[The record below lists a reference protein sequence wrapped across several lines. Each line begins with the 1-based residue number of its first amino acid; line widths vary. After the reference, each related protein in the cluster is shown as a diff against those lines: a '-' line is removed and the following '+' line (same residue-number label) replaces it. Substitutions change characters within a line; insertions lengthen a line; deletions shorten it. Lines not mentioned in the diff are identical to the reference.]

1 MQSNNVGLISRSSS
15 AALSMAQQSTIFD
28 DMNIAASLL
37 TEPKDPRHRSS
48 FTGVSFVGLDGSDD
62 QQQRSDA
69 HADGHPE
76 GRSRRAMRTSNTW
89 TSSSGDVLSDQDD
102 VDDRTLFVQ
111 EYNRLARKHGVRQVD
126 PQEYDGF
133 TDDLTNPST
142 KQGSWF
148 SRKILRKTSSSQSVR
163 LKPERHMK
171 HRRSISDLS
180 LRLKAKRDKL
190 KDKDLQELVRLC
202 GSSLLYLPTEYA
214 AGSLAVPTCF
224 RATAQ
229 HLVQHAPST
238 RGVFRVSGSQNVVAA
253 LYNHYGSMDED
264 GQVVSGTVRCPTLP
278 DHIRCDVHDVA
289 SAFKRFLSGL
299 PGGILGSLHLFSVF
313 ISIQTQ
319 LRGDPELTRTKQS
332 KVRARLIALSI
343 ATLRSEYR
351 RELICAVFG
360 LLSMIGRAAEI
371 APREDERG
379 RPLPTADLMG
389 YGPLGIVFGPL
400 LVGDLLEDYTMR
412 IANPQGGLVLL
423 PISPP
428 KSRKEKHKKSRTG
441 DEGTAFNTHVDKIKV
456 ANSITEMLITH
467 WRDVV
472 RHMKNLSALKVV
484 VTTKSVAV
492 RGPRQPMLRPS
503 ASESFALRK
512 PPDWDQFKSP
522 MRRLERSVSP
532 TPTRRTHGQND
543 TEAGHSAANHGDMLI
558 VKKQRSK
565 NKPLSSHRLSGG
577 RSLSILSPTAEE
589 KLKEEQPES
598 PIKVNRTIEDQDQ
611 DQAATIISVCPNPPC
626 TSGSLRLTSSPL
638 KDDMYSPSSSSDD
651 GTFPPNMIPL
661 PSLREELVDS
671 MSLQKENK
679 NPRPLEPT
687 IIRAESPM
695 DDGLLGHDS
704 KQQLHFMSTPT
715 FSNSNPPKSSRK
727 KVRHS
732 KESSSSTGK
741 GKSVRSPG
749 GHSKLQ
755 KQSPASIERGKSKH
769 QRTSKQEEQP
779 HKVEMSKP
787 RDHDAEL
794 KEFVSEWTALDTKR
808 KVLQAEKSKDELQN
822 FTAVLDA
829 EQANLEARY
838 EEIKADKAAF
848 ERNLALLEAKRE
860 ATKVANAEIEKVKP
874 PAKSAK
880 PFGQPISLQ
889 DHSRPQANSST
900 TSHKVIAKNKHFAKA
915 DIDTLEVALKSSDQE
930 RENLRTERIQLLSDQ
945 KELLAKQETQSAELA
960 TWEEDTK
967 YETEWA
973 KLHDRKESLE
983 ACEQA
988 VNANSHAIVVRLSTL
1003 DESSQRHPNREQS
1016 VQRTGS
1022 VAQDIEL
1029 KSASSQERPNFEGLI
1044 RDPIE
1049 GEADQWHPAIE
1060 IHESIFT
1067 EQQNH
1072 DACGISEDTQR
1083 SPETL
1088 RADLAAFRADVAIWK
1103 DKWKSYNQ
1111 GKKTISSSEK
1121 KFYDEEKDLLN
1132 DRWHNLKV
1140 RMDTQKDA
1148 KQAKEQAQSSPMPFK
1163 HLVFAEP
1170 ESHPSVPSSAKP
1182 EITLSRA
1189 SPHAP
1194 EDPSRSPR
1202 RMGGSDPGL
1211 QPRGPS
1217 HSPRRVSRSLYEDP
1231 KRKRNL
1237 LDISKVS
1244 RDPLSRVSRE
1254 EDDASLAVLAQ
1265 ALDVHT
1271 ADDLLEKMPKP
1282 NGAEN
1287 ASSPEGVTHRAAP
1300 VLVMETSTTVKKL
1313 DEPPQCNDTDSKA
1326 STSIETTSQATIF
1339 KVPMQE
1345 EAAEKIMIQKSEVA
1359 VLELRPDL
1367 TASSVGTDPV
1377 SPESEK
1383 AKLPIEVPVSSQRMQ
1398 VPVENATYQLRRST
1412 VPMMS
1417 RHERVSG
1424 RDTTRT
1430 AGSPSKI
1437 SALVAKFNQETPQ
1450 STVSISPA
1458 VCPTKSPAKTPSRPT
1473 AAGQVDFGTAKD
1485 SIVSPYT
1492 TNPASPTRSQKSDK
1506 TPQSSRTAIPGECR
1520 ALLDPKSSPVRKPTP
1535 KRILRDSLYDSTPL
1549 RPVVRGAKSPR
1560 STPSPIK
1567 PPNPYAIS
1575 LRSVQKNTDC
1585 SPTRLSSATTKK
1597 AFQDSCELDGA
1608 AIGKRKVP
1616 APQDIA
1622 STAALPPPRFNI
1634 NTLLKSETHVQE
1646 SSASSSNT
1654 VRPVR
1659 GSVKEFAA
1667 TTDKVNSEL
1676 DHVQLK
1682 SVDVSHKQE
1691 DAFDLP
1697 IFDGPGGPSNIGR
1710 VLPHPDP
1717 LPVAHH
1723 LNLTRPPT
1731 IVHSDSEDTGL
1742 ASVSQVVNPPPGRS
1756 SSLLYNQVRNLQ
1768 RQLSEKVE
1776 EIQHLRQQLSARG
1789 NLEIGTLSEELRETK
1804 QDLQAWKTRAEVA
1817 EKQLEILTKMPSR
1830 NNSLK
1835 HTTSTSSK
1843 RSDRLQR
1850 SSIDSRKEEGTMA
1863 ERIRK
1868 ALHGMDGA
1876 ESPQR
1881 WASEE
1886 STDTVIRGLQDI
1898 VTGSEYSMWVEQT
1911 MNAIDSTDNGEG
1923 IR

>member
-15 AALSMAQQSTIFD
+15 AALSMAQQPTIFD
-28 DMNIAASLL
+28 DMNIAAGLL

-48 FTGVSFVGLDGSDD
+48 FTGVSFVGFDGSDNP
-62 QQQRSDA
+62 QQRLDGQP
-69 HADGHPE
+69 DGHPD
-76 GRSRRAMRTSNTW
+76 GRSRRAVRTSNTW

-102 VDDRTLFVQ
+102 IDDRTVFVQ

-126 PQEYDGF
+126 PEEYDGF
-133 TDDLTNPST
+133 NDDLINPSA

-148 SRKILRKTSSSQSVR
+148 SRKILRKTSSSNSVR
-163 LKPERHMK
+163 LKPERHLK

-229 HLVQHAPST
+229 YLVQHAPST
-238 RGVFRVSGSQNVVAA
+238 RGVFRVPGSQNVVAA

-289 SAFKRFLSGL
+289 SAFKKFLSGL

-343 ATLRSEYR
+343 ATLRSQYR

-371 APREDERG
+371 APREDDRG

-472 RHMKNLSALKVV
+472 RHMRNLSALKIV

-532 TPTRRTHGQND
+532 TPNRRTHGHID
-543 TEAGHSAANHGDMLI
+543 DEARHSAFHTGDTLV

-565 NKPLSSHRLSGG
+565 SKPLSSHRLSGG

-589 KLKEEQPES
+589 KIKEEQQAS
-598 PIKVNRTIEDQDQ
+598 PTKVSNTTEDE
-611 DQAATIISVCPNPPC
+611 TVVISACPNPPC
-626 TSGSLRLTSSPL
+626 TSGSLRLASSPL
-638 KDDMYSPSSSSDD
+638 KDDIYSPSSSSDD

-661 PSLREELVDS
+661 PMRREEPLDPE
-671 MSLQKENK
+671 SLHKENK
-679 NPRPLEPT
+679 NPRPIAPAA
-687 IIRAESPM
+687 IRAESPKEV
-695 DDGLLGHDS
+695 DPIDHDS

-715 FSNSNPPKSSRK
+715 FSNSSPSKSSRK

-749 GHSKLQ
+749 GHAKLQ

-769 QRTSKQEEQP
+769 QKKSKQEEES
-779 HKVEMSKP
+779 HKVGLPKP
-787 RDHDAEL
+787 RDYDAEL
-794 KEFVSEWTALDTKR
+794 KEFVADWTALDMKR
-808 KVLQAEKSKDELQN
+808 KVLQTGKSKNELQS
-822 FTAVLDA
+822 FKAVLDA

-838 EEIKADKAAF
+838 EAIKADRAAS
-848 ERNLALLEAKRE
+848 ERNLALLEARHE
-860 ATKVANAEIEKVKP
+860 AIKAENAAINNKNASTRSRQSLEP
-874 PAKSAK
+874 S
-880 PFGQPISLQ
+880 ISPQ
-889 DHSRPQANSST
+889 NHSDAPET
-900 TSHKVIAKNKHFAKA
+900 TSAINHEDIAKNEQFSNA
-915 DIDTLEVALKSSDQE
+915 DIDTLEAALKASDRE
-930 RENLRTERIQLLSDQ
+930 REDLRTEKIQLLSDQ
-945 KELLAKQETQSAELA
+945 KALFARWETRPAELA
-960 TWEEDTK
+960 TGEDDAK
-967 YETEWA
+967 YNTEWA
-973 KLHDRKESLE
+973 KLHDRQENLDAS
-983 ACEQA
+983 EQA
-988 VNANSHAIVVRLSTL
+988 ANANLQSIVARLSTL
-1003 DESSQRHPNREQS
+1003 DESRQRHPNREQS
-1016 VQRTGS
+1016 VQS
-1022 VAQDIEL
+1022 PVAVAGGIVSQSSTSQEQHNFDQLTRNPVDIE
-1029 KSASSQERPNFEGLI
+1029 P
-1044 RDPIE
+1044 
-1049 GEADQWHPAIE
+1049 DQRHAAIDVPE
-1060 IHESIFT
+1060 PLSG
-1067 EQQNH
+1067 QQRIIN
-1072 DACGISEDTQR
+1072 TQGTPEVTPR
-1083 SPETL
+1083 TPETL
-1088 RADLAAFRADVAIWK
+1088 RAELGAFKASVAVWK
-1103 DKWKSYNQ
+1103 DKWKSYNL

-1121 KFYDEEKDLLN
+1121 KLHDDEKAVLA
-1132 DRWHNLKV
+1132 DRLRNLQV
-1140 RMDTQKDA
+1140 RMDAQKNADR
-1148 KQAKEQAQSSPMPFK
+1148 AKEQAQSSSLPFK
-1163 HLVFAEP
+1163 HVVAEP
-1170 ESHPSVPSSAKP
+1170 ESRLSVPSPTESQIKF
-1182 EITLSRA
+1182 SRA
-1189 SPHAP
+1189 SPRIP
-1194 EDPSRSPR
+1194 EDDLRSPR
-1202 RMGGSDPGL
+1202 RIGGSEPGL
-1211 QPRGPS
+1211 QPRGRS
-1217 HSPRRVSRSLYEDP
+1217 RSPRRVSKSLYEDP

-1237 LDISKVS
+1237 LDLSRVS

-1265 ALDVHT
+1265 ALDVD
-1271 ADDLLEKMPKP
+1271 AEDDLLEKMPKSDVD
-1282 NGAEN
+1282 EN
-1287 ASSPEGVTHRAAP
+1287 QSNSNDGSQIARP
-1300 VLVMETSTTVKKL
+1300 VILVENSTIVKKL
-1313 DEPPQCNDTDSKA
+1313 RMDDPPQVTDNDSK
-1326 STSIETTSQATIF
+1326 TGMRVETTSQTTFSEISRPEEPADGPIMQQNEAVVVKPGQDSTISSI
-1339 KVPMQE
+1339 E
-1345 EAAEKIMIQKSEVA
+1345 INASDSE
-1359 VLELRPDL
+1359 P
-1367 TASSVGTDPV
+1367 
-1377 SPESEK
+1377 EK
-1383 AKLPIEVPVSSQRMQ
+1383 AKFPTEIAVPSVSMQ
-1398 VPVENATYQLRRST
+1398 IPTEKSTATVRRST

-1417 RHERVSG
+1417 SHERIPG
-1424 RDTTRT
+1424 RNAKNPT
-1430 AGSPSKI
+1430 GSPSKI
-1437 SALVAKFNQETPQ
+1437 SALVAKFNQGKPQ
-1450 STVSISPA
+1450 STASVSPTASPA
-1458 VCPTKSPAKTPSRPT
+1458 KSPAKTPRQAT
-1473 AAGQVDFGTAKD
+1473 AEMQADVGLGSPKD

-1492 TNPASPTRSQKSDK
+1492 TNAASPTRSQKSEK
-1506 TPQSSRTAIPGECR
+1506 TPQSARTAIAGEAR
-1520 ALLDPKSSPVRKPTP
+1520 SLLDPKSSPVRKLTP

-1549 RPVVRGAKSPR
+1549 RPVARGHKSPR
-1560 STPSPIK
+1560 STPSSIK
-1567 PPNPYAIS
+1567 ALNPYAVS
-1575 LRSVQKNTDC
+1575 LRSVQKNTDG
-1585 SPTRLSSATTKK
+1585 SPTRASSGPTNNVI
-1597 AFQDSCELDGA
+1597 QDTCDLDGA
-1608 AIGKRKVP
+1608 AVDEQKVP
-1616 APQDIA
+1616 ESQGIV
-1622 STAALPPPRFNI
+1622 STMLVPPPRFNI
-1634 NTLLKSETHVQE
+1634 NSLLEAEVHVKE
-1646 SSASSSNT
+1646 SSTSSSRT
-1654 VRPVR
+1654 VRPTR
-1659 GSVKEFAA
+1659 GSVKELAA
-1667 TTDKVNSEL
+1667 PADKANGEL
-1676 DHVQLK
+1676 YHVQLK
-1682 SVDVSHKQE
+1682 PVVVSHNQEDVSG
-1691 DAFDLP
+1691 LP
-1697 IFDGPGGPSNIGR
+1697 IFNGPTGPSNIGR
-1710 VLPHPDP
+1710 VLPRPDP

-1723 LNLTRPPT
+1723 LNLTRPSAAGHADAGELT
-1731 IVHSDSEDTGL
+1731 
-1742 ASVSQVVNPPPGRS
+1742 SVKKITSPPPGRS
-1756 SSLLYNQVRNLQ
+1756 SSLLYNQVRILQ

-1776 EIQHLRQQLSARG
+1776 EIQHLRQQLNARG

-1804 QDLQAWKTRAEVA
+1804 RDLQTWRTRAEVA

-1830 NNSLK
+1830 SNSLK
-1835 HTTSTSSK
+1835 HTMSTSSK
-1843 RSDRLQR
+1843 RSERYQR

-1863 ERIRK
+1863 DRIRK

-1876 ESPQR
+1876 ESPRR

-1886 STDTVIRGLQDI
+1886 STDTVIRDLREV
-1898 VTGSEYSMWVEQT
+1898 VTGSEYSMWAEQT
-1911 MNAIDSTDNGEG
+1911 MNAIDSADTGES